1 MRGLDSLTFDA
12 TNLTLQGDQQN
23 MRTWFTTFGDRVTL
37 CALPRQPGYRAIA
50 DDLDAI
56 RAKTR
61 NQAAQYGGA
70 IVEVELCDIGG
81 VAAIR
86 EILKIPQ
93 KPTGMGYM
101 GSFSLPLSDCAYLI
115 TAACPER
122 GITGIRDTAIF
133 AKLLQSGDIK
143 FEDGAAGP
151 VGWMADPYDPSI
163 LGPPARNRA
172 DDEGVRHAVSRS
184 SALACARPLA
194 ADRRVG
200 ADRGRTVRLTT
211 RRP

>member
-1 MRGLDSLTFDA
+1 VRGLDSLTFDA
-12 TNLTLQGDQQN
+12 TSLTLQGDQQN
-23 MRTWFTTFGDRVTL
+23 TRTWFTASGDRVTL
-37 CALPRQPGYRAIA
+37 CALPRQPGYRAVA
-50 DDLDAI
+50 GDLDAI

-61 NQAAQYGGA
+61 DQAAQYGGA

-101 GSFSLPLSDCAYLI
+101 GSFSLPLSDRAYLI

-122 GITGIRDTAIF
+122 GITGMRDTAIF
-133 AKLLQSGDIK
+133 AKLLQSGEIK
-143 FEDGAAGP
+143 FEDGAAAP
-151 VGWMADPYDPSI
+151 AGWMADPYDPSI

-172 DDEGVRHAVSRS
+172 DDEAYDTLFPDHPLSRVRGLLRQIGGSVQIAGE
-184 SALACARPLA
+184 
-194 ADRRVG
+194 ADG
-200 ADRGRTVRLTT
+200 A
-211 RRP
+211 